1 MACFCWRRDVN
12 NGDKHGQLQQ
22 VYRISFINSTPPKSN
37 MTMEN
42 VPFEDVFPI
51 ENGDSTRSFVSELRG
66 FVYHAEIFRGK
77 FCPLA
82 TIFCPMAVVLGP
94 CLGIDI

>member
-12 NGDKHGQLQQ
+12 NGDKQGQLQQ

-37 MTMEN
+37 MTLEN

-82 TIFCPMAVVLGP
+82 TIFWSDGCGVGAV
-94 CLGIDI
+94 LGIDI